1 MPNPYRA
8 STRGAIGLAIASLT
22 LAATVTACGNEDKPL
37 TKSTATGSPVKI
49 GVVAS
54 ISGNPIPNT
63 AGPEALKAWAATVNG
78 KGGLQGHPVKIV
90 VRDDGNDP
98 AKSLTAV
105 KQLVE
110 KDHVVAITSITSLAT
125 TWADYVEKKHIP
137 IVGGQSYAPVWQEN
151 PVFFPVQSTL
161 GTAMTAQPL
170 MAKNAGAKSIGSFY
184 SADVATAV
192 QAVKAID
199 GIATTLGLK
208 ATFNSAISASQPDFT
223 APCLAGKKSG
233 TQAMMISGVP
243 VERITPSCAQQ
254 DFKPMWIVPGEG
266 VTSKVLSTPDLGDV
280 LAPQMAFPFFLKDG
294 ATADYRKA
302 METNYR
308 GPEDEMFSPLTSS
321 AWMAGLVYEQVGKSF
336 PKGTVTSDDVFNGLY
351 TVKDLTAGGLLS
363 GLTYTKNQKDRSVPC
378 FWETKVHD
386 GKWVAENGL
395 KTTCTS

>member
-1 MPNPYRA
+1 MLNHHRVR
-8 STRGAIGLAIASLT
+8 TRGAVALALAGLT
-22 LAATVTACGNEDKPL
+22 LATMSACNDDKPL

-54 ISGNPIPNT
+54 LSGNPIPVT

-78 KGGLQGHPVKIV
+78 KGGLNGHPVEII

-110 KDHVVAITSITSLAT
+110 KDKVVAITSITSLAT
-125 TWADYVEKKHIP
+125 TWADYVEKMHVP

-151 PVFFPVQSTL
+151 PDFFPVQSTL

-170 MAKNAGAKSIGSFY
+170 MAKNAGATSIGSFY

-192 QAVKAID
+192 QAVQAID
-199 GIATTLGLK
+199 GIASSLGLK

-233 TQAMMISGVP
+233 VQAMMISGVP

-254 DFKPMWIVPGEG
+254 GFKPMWIVPGEG
-266 VTSKVLSTPDLGDV
+266 VTSQVLKTPDLGDV
-280 LAPQMAFPFFLKDG
+280 LAPQMAFPFFLKDA
-294 ATADYRKA
+294 ATEAYRSA
-302 METNYR
+302 METDYR

-321 AWMAGLVYEQVGKSF
+321 AWMAGLVYEQVGRSF
-336 PKGTVTSDDVFNGLY
+336 PKGSVTSADVLKGLY
-351 TVKDLTAGGLLS
+351 TVKDLTGGGLLS
-363 GLTYTKNQKDRSVPC
+363 GLTYTKDQKERTVDC

-386 GKWVAENGL
+386 GKWVAVNGL
-395 KTTCTS
+395 KATCTS